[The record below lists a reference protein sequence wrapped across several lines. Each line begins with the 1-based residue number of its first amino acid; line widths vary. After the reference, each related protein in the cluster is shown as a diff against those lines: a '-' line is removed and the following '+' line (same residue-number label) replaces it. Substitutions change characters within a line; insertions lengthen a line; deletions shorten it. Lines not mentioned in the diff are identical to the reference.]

1 MGYKMISVFR
11 TSVNTK
17 RKTRLLQPYLDSL
30 TAIRQWNFDLEDR
43 DNILRIDSKSQV
55 SVIVIGILNRL
66 GFECVELE

>member
-1 MGYKMISVFR
+1 MGYNMISVFR

-17 RKTRLLQPYLDSL
+17 RKARLLQPYLDSL
-30 TAIRQWNFDLEDR
+30 AAIRQWNFDLEDR